1 MSKDANIICN
11 KIHIE
16 REKNAKGTFFKINKS
31 RNSEKLRALP
41 IPENKNSKA
50 RKFLPRK
57 NETESNFL
65 ILIMNLC

>member
-11 KIHIE
+11 KIHTE
-16 REKNAKGTFFKINKS
+16 REKNAKGTSFKVINS
-31 RNSEKLRALP
+31 RNSEKFRALP

-65 ILIMNLC
+65 ILIMNVC

>member
-16 REKNAKGTFFKINKS
+16 REKNAKGTFFKINNSK
-31 RNSEKLRALP
+31 NSENLRALT
-41 IPENKNSKA
+41 IPQNKNSKA
-50 RKFLPRK
+50 RKFLPTK
-57 NETESNFL
+57 NETESNLL